1 MNKTIYIVAGSV
13 LLSPQLSVAADSH
26 SEQSAVH
33 QVEPLT
39 VEPVS
44 AEQWQQQVDELKTDY
59 DRRLSR
65 IEKRL
70 KETQKATRTKK
81 ANTFNPAI
89 SLILNGSVAA
99 YQNNPDEY
107 QLPGFAL
114 GEEAGLDPEGFSLGE
129 SEVTLGANVDQLF
142 YGQATFSLADDGG
155 ETAIETE
162 EAYFE
167 TTTIP
172 HGLKVKAGRFYS
184 AIGYLNDKHSHAWD
198 FGDAP
203 LVYRGL
209 FGNQLKQDGVQ
220 LSWLLPTDTYV
231 LVGGEAGNGVHYP
244 SAGSHAGIGDWSAYI
259 KTGGDVGLSHSWQLG
274 LSHWQANSVQDRES
288 QGMNTPSFSG
298 DSRIDGL
305 DAVYKWAPDG
315 NAQQQNLKLQAEIF
329 QRRESGDITLL
340 DTAQSSNYDGD
351 QRGWYAQAVYQ
362 FIPQWQL
369 GLRYD
374 RLSSANT
381 GSDNTVLSDA
391 GLLENGHTPQ
401 RSSIM
406 LAWRPSEFSRIRAQY
421 NRDDSTATT
430 DNQFFLQYTMVMG
443 AHGAHS
449 Y

>member
-1 MNKTIYIVAGSV
+1 MNKTIYIVVGSV
-13 LLSPQLSVAADSH
+13 LLSSRLSVAADNH
-26 SEQSAVH
+26 GEQSAV
-33 QVEPLT
+33 QQSESLT
-39 VEPVS
+39 VGTVS

-70 KETQKATRTKK
+70 KETQRATRTKK

-89 SLILNGSVAA
+89 SLIMNGSVAA
-99 YQNNPDEY
+99 YQNNPEDY

-162 EAYFE
+162 EAYLE
-167 TTTIP
+167 TAAIP
-172 HGLKVKAGRFYS
+172 HGVKVKAGRFFS

-203 LVYRGL
+203 LVYRGM
-209 FGNQLKQDGVQ
+209 FGDQLKQDGVQ
-220 LSWLLPTDTYV
+220 ASWLLPTDTYI
-231 LVGGEAGNGVHYP
+231 LIGGEAGNGVHYP
-244 SAGSHAGIGDWSAYI
+244 SAGSHANVGDWSAYI
-259 KTGGDVGLSHSWQLG
+259 KTGGDIGISHSWQLG
-274 LSHWQANSVQDRES
+274 LSHWQADDVQGRAS
-288 QGMNTPSFSG
+288 QGMDSPMFDG
-298 DSRIDGL
+298 DSKVNGI

-315 NAQQQNLKLQAEIF
+315 NPQQRNLKLQAEYF
-329 QRRESGDITLL
+329 QRDESGQMTLD
-340 DTAQSSNYDGD
+340 DTAQTSTYNGD
-351 QRGWYAQAVYQ
+351 QQGWYAQAVYQ
-362 FIPQWQL
+362 FVQQWKV

-374 RLSSANT
+374 RVSSDNT
-381 GSDNTVLSDA
+381 GSDDAVLDEA
-391 GLLENGHTPQ
+391 GLLENGHTPH
-401 RSSIM
+401 RSSVM
-406 LAWRPSEFSRIRAQY
+406 LAWRPSEFSRLRLQY
-421 NRDDSTATT
+421 NRDDSTPQT
-430 DNQFFLQYTMVMG
+430 DNQLFLQYTMVMG